1 MNKDAYK
8 PEPIDVERGA
18 LVRVVTGPY
27 DGQLGTFV
35 EVRPDGMSA
44 VELPGKKMVQGK
56 LVPFTS
62 TVTVRKVDPSPL
74 IIVDAEGE
82 TLDP

>member
-1 MNKDAYK
+1 MTKESYH

-35 EVRPDGMSA
+35 EVRPDGMSS
-44 VELPGKKMVQGK
+44 VELPGKKLVQGK

-62 TVTVRKVDPSPL
+62 VVSVRKVDPSP
-74 IIVDAEGE
+74 IVIVDEEGE
-82 TLDP
+82 AR

>member
-1 MNKDAYK
+1 MTKESYH

-35 EVRPDGMSA
+35 EVRPDGMSS
-44 VELPGKKMVQGK
+44 VELPGKKLVQGK
-56 LVPFTS
+56 LVSFTS
-62 TVTVRKVDPSPL
+62 VVSVRKVDPSP
-74 IIVDAEGE
+74 IVIVDEEGE
-82 TLDP
+82 AR